1 MYIHL
6 YNLGNGYFL
15 QSVYWFVS
23 TYIIVNLN
31 LAALYLLQY
40 NAMHC
45 ILQYTG
51 TVLTAEFYR
60 FLIPRQISETYSLTP
75 P

>member
-31 LAALYLLQY
+31 LAA
-40 NAMHC
+40 
-45 ILQYTG
+45 
-51 TVLTAEFYR
+51 
-60 FLIPRQISETYSLTP
+60 ISVREGSKKKYSLLVGP
-75 P
+75 GY